1 MPNSIISVLCLTS
14 GLSLV
19 LLGMMKCAKRNI
31 VLALIFLQVSC
42 NQPEQEVKVFLISYF
57 FNDSEEGWT
66 GDFADYPEGDSIT
79 YQLVI
84 MHDTIPSG
92 TSVNSTTKG
101 LLVSGKNLSDDLFMF
116 IKRKISGLRPN
127 TTYEILF
134 NVRVAS
140 NAPTGAVGVGGAPG
154 ESVYLKAGVTLIE
167 PKKELETGM
176 YRMNIDKGN
185 QAEEG
190 SDMMNIGHVGVGS
203 TTTKY
208 TVIIRN
214 NNASSSFQVTTDATG
229 EIWLVFGS
237 DSGFEGTTT
246 LYYTQ
251 IDVAFNAVN

>member
-1 MPNSIISVLCLTS
+1 
-14 GLSLV
+14 
-19 LLGMMKCAKRNI
+19 MMKYAKWSI
-31 VLALIFLQVSC
+31 GLTLIFLQASC
-42 NQPEQEVKVFLISYF
+42 NQPDQEVNVFSISYF
-57 FNDSEEGWT
+57 FNDSDEGWT
-66 GDFADYPEGDSIT
+66 GDFADYPVGDSIA
-79 YQLVI
+79 YELVI
-84 MHDTIPSG
+84 KHDTIPTG
-92 TSVNSTTKG
+92 TSANLTTKG
-101 LLVSGKNLSDDLFMF
+101 MLVSGKNSSDDLFMF
-116 IKRKISGLRPN
+116 IKKKISGLRPN
-127 TTYEILF
+127 ATYEILF

-154 ESVYLKAGVTLIE
+154 ESVYLKAGVTLVE

-190 SDMMNIGHVGVGS
+190 ADMINIGHVGVGT

-214 NNASSSFQVTTDATG
+214 NNASSSFQITTDATG
-229 EIWLVFGS
+229 EIWLVVGS

-251 IDVAFNAVN
+251 IDVLFNAVD